1 MGEKPSG
8 KPPAPSPKP
17 ATPLETM
24 AHRLQTP
31 EGKKLYGLHKQTPK
45 PVLGI
50 IKSLLGFRQFMLRG
64 MENRRSAR
72 SLVTMAGNLQRM
84 FVLVG
89 MS

>member
-31 EGKKLYGLHKQTPK
+31 EGKKLYALRKQTPNRFSGSSNRCS
-45 PVLGI
+45 VSVSSCCAEWRTGAA
-50 IKSLLGFRQFMLRG
+50 RG
-64 MENRRSAR
+64 A
-72 SLVTMAGNLQRM
+72 L
-84 FVLVG
+84 
-89 MS
+89 